1 MKGVYVKLKLL
12 ASSHTVGE
20 ANFHLEFAPKY
31 RRDVFVD
38 QITMQACQ
46 DSMKAIAGHL
56 GVVLAGI
63 GFGPDH
69 VHLFVSNAKNYSAV
83 ELAQRFKGA
92 SSRYLRKHFW
102 SRFRNKLW
110 GDSFWSD
117 GYFHRTVGHVNYETM
132 KKYVQEGQSKHWNV
146 QPAQQYNDRQ
156 QTTLLQFH

>member
-1 MKGVYVKLKLL
+1 MKKDYVKLKLL

-20 ANFHLEFAPKY
+20 ANYHLQFTPKY
-31 RRDVFVD
+31 RKDVFAD
-38 QITMQACQ
+38 EITLQACQ
-46 DSMKAIAGHL
+46 DSMKNIAGRL
-56 GVVLAGI
+56 NVVLAGI

-69 VHLFVSNAKNYSAV
+69 VHLFVSNAKNYSVV

-92 SSRYLRKHFW
+92 SSHYLRKNFRY
-102 SRFRNKLW
+102 RFRNKLW
-110 GDSFWSD
+110 GDSFWSE

-146 QPAQQYNDRQ
+146 QPAKQYSNRQ